1 MMHGF
6 LLLLLAASPSEGLHD
21 RSVVSQPTVA
31 PRHSRRPLL
40 VTASRCTAA
49 LGGARQN
56 LASSYGSALQLR
68 GGASG
73 MSVAT
78 AWAILFGATCFEL
91 ISTWFMHAAKGFSL
105 PLPAIGAVLTYGA
118 SFYAF
123 NLSLRALE
131 ISIAYSV
138 WSSVVMAA
146 LSVIGMTWLG
156 ESVSATKI
164 VGITAIIVGTV
175 CLAMADTSG
184 AA

>member
-1 MMHGF
+1 
-6 LLLLLAASPSEGLHD
+6 
-21 RSVVSQPTVA
+21 
-31 PRHSRRPLL
+31 
-40 VTASRCTAA
+40 
-49 LGGARQN
+49 
-56 LASSYGSALQLR
+56 
-68 GGASG
+68 
-73 MSVAT
+73 
-78 AWAILFGATCFEL
+78 
-91 ISTWFMHAAKGFSL
+91 MHAAKGFSL

-175 CLAMADTSG
+175 CLAMSDTSG